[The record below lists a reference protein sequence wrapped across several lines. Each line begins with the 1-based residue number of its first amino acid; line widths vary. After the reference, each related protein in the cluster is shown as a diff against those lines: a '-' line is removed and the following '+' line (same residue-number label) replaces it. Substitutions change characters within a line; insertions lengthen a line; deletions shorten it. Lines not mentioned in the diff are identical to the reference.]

1 MVKRERNWFRA
12 STERERERDRKI
24 DMFWFPKVLRS
35 HFSFVPLKAFLLL
48 IQADDSSFE
57 KLNFFSIGRV
67 FPQKRKAKSKSTNY
81 RENFIVLGPKNSL
94 FIGESRIGEKSSSG
108 NGNRCRE
115 KNVSWSKRGLGTQS
129 NGRCLAFDCNCLH
142 CKARA
147 REKADN

>member
-1 MVKRERNWFRA
+1 
-12 STERERERDRKI
+12 
-24 DMFWFPKVLRS
+24 MFWFPKVLRS

-115 KNVSWSKRGLGTQS
+115 KNVQTKLRNPKQWSVPSLRLTEAVWTEK
-129 NGRCLAFDCNCLH
+129 
-142 CKARA
+142 
-147 REKADN
+147 REKECTEWKGEVTLQKKRER